1 MNRTRTNA
9 FQIDGKPMPAPDRDM
24 ESSYEDIDSN
34 DTGRTL
40 VLTSRNFTTKS
51 SFS

>member
-24 ESSYEDIDSN
+24 ESSYYT
-34 DTGRTL
+34 TGEWL
-40 VLTSRNFTTKS
+40 NYKFNIIEC
-51 SFS
+51 